1 MASGD
6 HSSKVYDQELEA
18 IRSRVLQM
26 GGLVESQFKLALEA
40 YESGNLADAERVV
53 STDRRVNDLEIEL
66 DRAVNNVIAR
76 RQPAAVDL
84 RMIMGVARAIP
95 ELERIGDEA
104 TKIAR
109 AVKWMHEKQVGLR
122 LPRVPDIRASAEL
135 ASNLLRRSLD
145 AFARMDVVAAASII
159 RDDQGVDERFRAIL
173 RQLITFM
180 MEDPRTISASIDT
193 VWVAKA
199 IERIGDHSKNIAEH
213 VIFIAAGA
221 DVRHASPD
229 DVARLVAQ
237 AE

>member
-1 MASGD
+1 MASGE

-26 GGLVESQFKLALEA
+26 GGLVESQFRLAVDAFEA
-40 YESGNLADAERVV
+40 GDLAEAERVV
-53 STDRRVNDLEIEL
+53 HADRRVNDLEIEL
-66 DRAVNNVIAR
+66 DRAVNHVIAR
-76 RQPAAVDL
+76 RQPTAVDL
-84 RMIMGVARAIP
+84 RMIMGVSRAIP

-104 TKIAR
+104 SKIAR
-109 AVKWMHEKQVGLR
+109 AVKWMREKQVTVR
-122 LPRVPDIRASAEL
+122 MPRIPDIRVSADL
-135 ASNLLRRSLD
+135 AAALLRRSLD
-145 AFARMDVVAAASII
+145 AFARMDVAAAALII
-159 RDDQGVDERFRAIL
+159 RDDEGVDERFRAIL

-180 MEDPRTISASIDT
+180 MEDPRTISASIDM

-229 DVARLVAQ
+229 EVARLVART
-237 AE
+237 

>member
-1 MASGD
+1 MSTGD

-26 GGLVESQFKLALEA
+26 GGLVESQLKLAIDA
-40 YESGNLADAERVV
+40 FESGDLAEAERVV
-53 STDRRVNDLEIEL
+53 NTDRRVNDLEIEL
-66 DRAVNNVIAR
+66 DRAGNNVIAR

-84 RMIMGVARAIP
+84 RMIMGVSRAIP

-104 TKIAR
+104 SKIAR
-109 AVKWMHEKQVGLR
+109 AVKWMDDKKAGMR
-122 LPRVPDIRASAEL
+122 LPRVPDIRVSADLAASQ
-135 ASNLLRRSLD
+135 LRRSLD
-145 AFARMDVVAAASII
+145 AFARMDVAAAASII
-159 RDDQGVDERFRAIL
+159 RDDQTVDERFRATL

-180 MEDPRTISASIDT
+180 MEDPRTIGAAIDM

-221 DVRHASPD
+221 DVRHATPEE
-229 DVARLVAQ
+229 VARVVAQ
-237 AE
+237 A

>member
-1 MASGD
+1 MASGE

-26 GGLVESQFKLALEA
+26 GGLVESQFRQAIDAFEA
-40 YESGNLADAERVV
+40 GDLVEAERVI
-53 STDRRVNDLEIEL
+53 SADRRVNDLELEL

-76 RQPAAVDL
+76 RQPTAVDL
-84 RMIMGVARAIP
+84 RLIMGVSRAIP

-104 TKIAR
+104 SKIAR
-109 AVKWMHEKQVGLR
+109 AVKWMREKQVTVR
-122 LPRVPDIRASAEL
+122 MPRVPDIRVSSDL
-135 ASNLLRRSLD
+135 AGGLLRRSLD
-145 AFARMDVVAAASII
+145 AFARMDVAAAASII

-180 MEDPRTISASIDT
+180 MEDPRTISASIDM

-229 DVARLVAQ
+229 EVARLVAQ
-237 AE
+237 A

>member
-1 MASGD
+1 MAGGD
-6 HSSKVYDQELEA
+6 HSSKVYDQELET

-26 GGLVESQFKLALEA
+26 GGLVESQFRLAVDAFEA
-40 YESGNLADAERVV
+40 GDLAEAERVV
-53 STDRRVNDLEIEL
+53 SADRRVNDLEIEL
-66 DRAVNNVIAR
+66 DRAVNHVIAR
-76 RQPAAVDL
+76 RQPTAVDL
-84 RMIMGVARAIP
+84 RLIMGVSRAIP

-104 TKIAR
+104 SKIAR
-109 AVKWMHEKQVGLR
+109 AVKWMREKQVTVR
-122 LPRVPDIRASAEL
+122 MPRIPDIRASADL
-135 ASNLLRRSLD
+135 AAALLRRSLD
-145 AFARMDVVAAASII
+145 AFARMDVAAAASII

-180 MEDPRTISASIDT
+180 MEDPRTISASIDM

-229 DVARLVAQ
+229 EVARLVART
-237 AE
+237 

>member
-6 HSSKVYDQELEA
+6 HSSKMYDQELEA

-26 GGLVESQFKLALEA
+26 GGLVESQLKLAIDA
-40 YESGNLADAERVV
+40 FESGDVGEAERVV
-53 STDRRVNDLEIEL
+53 TADRRVNDLEIEL

-76 RQPAAVDL
+76 RQPTAVDL
-84 RMIMGVARAIP
+84 RMIMGVSRAIP
-95 ELERIGDEA
+95 DLERIGDEA

-109 AVKWMHEKQVGLR
+109 AIKWMHDKQLSMR
-122 LPRVPDIRASAEL
+122 TPRVPDIRVSADL
-135 ASNLLRRSLD
+135 AAGLLRRSLD
-145 AFARMDVVAAASII
+145 AFARLDASAAAAII

-180 MEDPRTISASIDT
+180 MEDPRTISASIDM

-221 DVRHASPD
+221 DVRHASPEE
-229 DVARLVAQ
+229 VARLVAQ
-237 AE
+237 A

>member
-1 MASGD
+1 MATSE

-26 GGLVESQFKLALEA
+26 GGLVESQLKLAIESF
-40 YESGNLADAERVV
+40 ESGDLTEAERVI
-53 STDRRVNDLEIEL
+53 TADRRVNDLEIEL

-76 RQPAAVDL
+76 RQPTAGDL
-84 RMIMGVARAIP
+84 RMIMGVSRAIP

-104 TKIAR
+104 SKIAR
-109 AVKWMHEKQVGLR
+109 AVKWMHEKQVSVR
-122 LPRVPDIRASAEL
+122 LPRVPDIRVSADL

-145 AFARMDVVAAASII
+145 AFARMDASAAASII

-180 MEDPRTISASIDT
+180 MEDPRTIGTSIDM

-229 DVARLVAQ
+229 EVARMVAQ
-237 AE
+237 A

>member
-1 MASGD
+1 MSTGD

-26 GGLVESQFKLALEA
+26 GGLVESQLKLAIDA
-40 YESGNLADAERVV
+40 FESGDLTEAERVV
-53 STDRRVNDLEIEL
+53 NTDRRVNDLEIEL

-84 RMIMGVARAIP
+84 RMIMGVARTIP

-104 TKIAR
+104 SKIAR
-109 AVKWMHEKQVGLR
+109 AVKWVHEKQATLMR
-122 LPRVPDIRASAEL
+122 LPRVPDIRVSAEL
-135 ASNLLRRSLD
+135 AAGLLRRSLD
-145 AFARMDVVAAASII
+145 AFARMDVSAAASII
-159 RDDQGVDERFRAIL
+159 RDDQGVDDRFRAIL

-180 MEDPRTISASIDT
+180 MEDPRTIGPSIDT

-213 VIFIAAGA
+213 VIFIAAGT
-221 DVRHASPD
+221 DVRHASPEE
-229 DVARLVAQ
+229 VARLVAQ
-237 AE
+237 A

>member
-1 MASGD
+1 MSTGD
-6 HSSKVYDQELEA
+6 HSSKTYDQELES
-18 IRSRVLQM
+18 IRSRILHM
-26 GGLVESQFKLALEA
+26 GGLVESQVKLAIDA
-40 YESGNLADAERVV
+40 FESGDLAEAERVV
-53 STDRRVNDLEIEL
+53 NADRRVNDLEIEL

-76 RQPAAVDL
+76 RQPTASDL
-84 RMIMGVARAIP
+84 RMIMGVSRAIP
-95 ELERIGDEA
+95 DLERVGDEA

-109 AVKWMHEKQVGLR
+109 ATKWTQEKQITVR
-122 LPRVPDIRASAEL
+122 MPRVPDIRASADM
-135 ASNLLRRSLD
+135 AANLLRRSLD
-145 AFARMDVVAAASII
+145 AFARLDVSAAASII

-180 MEDPRTISASIDT
+180 MEDPRTISASIDM

-221 DVRHASPD
+221 DVRHASPE

-237 AE
+237 A

>member
-26 GGLVESQFKLALEA
+26 GGLVESQFRLAVDAFEA
-40 YESGNLADAERVV
+40 SDLTEAERVV
-53 STDRRVNDLEIEL
+53 SADRRVNDLEIEL
-66 DRAVNNVIAR
+66 DRAVNHVIAR
-76 RQPAAVDL
+76 RQPTAVDL
-84 RMIMGVARAIP
+84 RMIMGVSRAIP

-104 TKIAR
+104 SKIAR
-109 AVKWMHEKQVGLR
+109 AVKWMREKQVTVR
-122 LPRVPDIRASAEL
+122 MPRIPDIRVSADL
-135 ASNLLRRSLD
+135 AAALLRRSLD
-145 AFARMDVVAAASII
+145 AFARMDVAAAASII

-180 MEDPRTISASIDT
+180 MEDPRTISASIDM

-221 DVRHASPD
+221 DVRHASPEE
-229 DVARLVAQ
+229 VARLVAR
-237 AE
+237 A

>member
-1 MASGD
+1 MSTGD

-26 GGLVESQFKLALEA
+26 GGLVESQLKLAIDA
-40 YESGNLADAERVV
+40 FESGDLTEAERVV
-53 STDRRVNDLEIEL
+53 TADRRVNDLEIEL
-66 DRAVNNVIAR
+66 DRAVNHVIAR
-76 RQPAAVDL
+76 RQPTAVDL
-84 RMIMGVARAIP
+84 RMIMGVSRAIP
-95 ELERIGDEA
+95 DLERIGDEA

-109 AVKWMHEKQVGLR
+109 AVKWVNEKQIGVR
-122 LPRVPDIRASAEL
+122 LPRVPDVRVSADL
-135 ASNLLRRSLD
+135 AAGLLRRSLD
-145 AFARMDVVAAASII
+145 AFARLDASAAASII

-180 MEDPRTISASIDT
+180 MEDPRTIGASIDM

-221 DVRHASPD
+221 DVRHASPEE
-229 DVARLVAQ
+229 VARIVAQ
-237 AE
+237 A

>member
-26 GGLVESQFKLALEA
+26 GGLVESQFRLAVDAFEA
-40 YESGNLADAERVV
+40 GDLAEAERVV
-53 STDRRVNDLEIEL
+53 SADRRVNDLEIEL
-66 DRAVNNVIAR
+66 DRAVNQVIAR
-76 RQPAAVDL
+76 RQPTAVDL
-84 RMIMGVARAIP
+84 RMIMGVSRAIP

-104 TKIAR
+104 SKIAR
-109 AVKWMHEKQVGLR
+109 AVKWMREKQVTVR
-122 LPRVPDIRASAEL
+122 MPRIPDIRVSADL
-135 ASNLLRRSLD
+135 AAVLLRRSLD
-145 AFARMDVVAAASII
+145 AFARMDVAAAALII
-159 RDDQGVDERFRAIL
+159 RDDEGVDERFRAIL

-180 MEDPRTISASIDT
+180 MEDPRTISASIDM

-221 DVRHASPD
+221 DVRHASPEE
-229 DVARLVAQ
+229 VARLVAR
-237 AE
+237 A